1 MSGGGVSTAE
11 LPGTFK
17 TPSVDPSE
25 AALDWVIL
33 KIAQRCN
40 LDCTYCYVYNRGD
53 SSWKSRP
60 ALVSERVVKALAA
73 RIVEHCEAYGLDRFI
88 IELHGGEPLL
98 LGRRRMQKLIDAFRR
113 DCPGVHIEFFLQT
126 NGLLLDQD
134 WLKVFAD
141 NDMRFGISCDGPE
154 EFADKRRIHKDGRGS
169 TQELLEIIRTLRDG
183 SSLFD
188 DLKPGFL
195 CVVDPLADG
204 RRVIRWFSE
213 QQFRSFDL
221 LLPDCTLAN
230 LPQGWVGPEPY
241 RQFLLDAFDEW
252 HSLGAKAPRIRLFEQ
267 MLSAFLGVRPSMDYL
282 GGDIRRLCVIESDG
296 SMGLSDLL
304 RICGGRFAEDELNV
318 FDDRLDAIGR
328 THELDRLRQP
338 CATCQNCVYF
348 DACGGGLLSHRF
360 DGVSFDNPSA
370 YCSVL
375 YSLADAAFEK
385 WRAALPAHA
394 VSLPTTDVHR

>member
-1 MSGGGVSTAE
+1 LSGGGVTAHE
-11 LPGTFK
+11 MSGTLEK
-17 TPSVDPSE
+17 PPVDSNE
-25 AALDWVIL
+25 VVLDWVIL

-53 SSWKSRP
+53 SSWKTRP
-60 ALVSERVVKALAA
+60 AFVSEKVVKALAA
-73 RIVEHCEAYGLDRFI
+73 RIVEHCDAYDLDRFI

-98 LGRRRMQKLIDAFRR
+98 LGRRRMQGLIDTFRR
-113 DCPGVHIEFFLQT
+113 DCPGIQLHFFIQT
-126 NGLLLDQD
+126 NGLLLDQG
-134 WLKVFAD
+134 WLKFFAA

-169 TQELLEIIRTLRDG
+169 TQELLEIIRTLREG

-195 CVVDPLADG
+195 CVVDPSADG
-204 RRVIRWFSE
+204 RRIIRWFSE

-230 LPQGWVGPEPY
+230 LPQDWTGAEPY
-241 RQFLLDAFDEW
+241 RRFLLDAFDEW
-252 HSLGAKAPRIRLFEQ
+252 HSLGAKAPRLRLFEQ
-267 MLSAFLGVRPSMDYL
+267 ILSAFLGVRPSMDYL
-282 GGDIRRLCVIESDG
+282 GGDLRRLCVVESDG

-304 RICGGRFAEDELNV
+304 RICGGRYAQDELNI
-318 FDDRLDAIGR
+318 FDDRLDSIGPR
-328 THELDRLRQP
+328 YGLDVLQQP
-338 CATCQNCVYF
+338 CATCQDCHYF
-348 DACGGGLLSHRF
+348 DACRGGLLSHRF

-370 YCSVL
+370 YCTVL
-375 YSLADAAFEK
+375 YSLAGAAFDK

-394 VSLPTTDVHR
+394 VTPLPADA

>member
-1 MSGGGVSTAE
+1 MSGDGVSTSD
-11 LPGTFK
+11 LSDTFK
-17 TPSVDPSE
+17 KPSVDSSE
-25 AALDWVIL
+25 VVLYWVIL

-60 ALVSERVVKALAA
+60 AFVSDKVIKALAA
-73 RIVEHCEAYGLDRFI
+73 RVVEHCDAYHLDRFI

-98 LGRRRMQKLIDAFRR
+98 FGRRRMQALIDALRR
-113 DCPGVHIEFFLQT
+113 DCPGIRIDFLLQT

-134 WLKVFAD
+134 WLKFFAA

-154 EFADKRRIHKDGRGS
+154 EFGDKRRIHKDGRGS
-169 TQELLEIIRTLRDG
+169 TRQLLEIIRSLRDG

-204 RRVIRWFSE
+204 RRVVRWFGE

-221 LLPDCTLAN
+221 LLPDCTFAN
-230 LPQGWVGPEPY
+230 LPQGWVGAEPY
-241 RQFLLDAFDEW
+241 RRFLLDAFEEW
-252 HSLGAKAPRIRLFEQ
+252 HSLGASAPRIRLFEQ

-282 GGDIRRLCVIESDG
+282 GGDPRRLCVVESDG
-296 SMGLSDLL
+296 SMGLSDLM
-304 RICGGRFAEDELNV
+304 RICGGRYAEDELSV
-318 FDDRLDAIGR
+318 FDDRLDAIAPRHG
-328 THELDRLRQP
+328 LDFLQQP

-348 DACGGGLLSHRF
+348 DACRGGLLSHRF
-360 DGVSFDNPSA
+360 DGVSFDNPSV

-375 YSLADAAFEK
+375 YSLAAAAFDK

-394 VSLPTTDVHR
+394 VSPPSTGARL